1 MGYSKSSSKGDHSH
15 TILPQEIR
23 KISNNLALHLKQLQ
37 KEEQIKPKV
46 GRRKEIIK
54 MRAEVN
60 EIEMKKKI
68 ENINESKKTWF
79 FEKIN
84 KNDIHL
90 ARLIKKKQ
98 SAQINKVR
106 NEKSYNLH
114 HRNVKDH
121 QRLL

>member
-1 MGYSKSSSKGDHSH
+1 MGYSKGSSKGDHSC
-15 TILPQEIR
+15 TILPQEKR

-68 ENINESKKTWF
+68 ENINESKKAGS
-79 FEKIN
+79 
-84 KNDIHL
+84 L
-90 ARLIKKKQ
+90 R
-98 SAQINKVR
+98 R
-106 NEKSYNLH
+106 
-114 HRNVKDH
+114 
-121 QRLL
+121 